1 MGAMEWLDADGSGG
15 YASGTLSGVPSRRFH
30 GLLLVARYPP
40 HERIMLV
47 NHLTEVLE
55 LPAGERVLSDT
66 TTESV
71 GAWSSCVSFAKW
83 PIPTWTYDLD
93 GVVVER
99 SIARPR
105 GTSHVIVRWRLLSS
119 PGPVQLRLRPML
131 SGRKD
136 HDVQT
141 ATTVI
146 DSTVRTSE
154 SGVSWQPRESFP
166 RVYACCRAAYRHQP
180 EWRHGIEYAMDRERG
195 EAYREDWWSPGE
207 FTLTLE
213 PGESTAIVF
222 STEGDLTLDGD
233 ATILAEAER
242 RRDARAAPSGVAFF
256 DALRTAA
263 TSYGVDF
270 VDGSASLAGFPW
282 FDVWT
287 RDTFTSFG
295 GLYLAAGDF
304 VGARNVLRT
313 FSARIQNGMLPANLP
328 DAHTK
333 PRWNSADAPLWFIL
347 SVGRYLRYTGDV
359 SALGEFA
366 MTAVQAIVD
375 GYSAGT
381 PPHIRVTA
389 DGLVHASAPD
399 QALTWMD
406 AEYEGHLMTPR
417 RGKPVEIQALWVR
430 ALTVARALAV
440 RTGDHTFAA
449 RCEAKKARAIESFRA
464 RFWNEKTGYLFDVID
479 GPDGDDATL
488 RPNQVFAIGL
498 DDDLL
503 PRDQALAVLTVIDER
518 LRTPV
523 GLRTLPRD
531 DPRYRAHYIGDKSTR
546 DAAYHQGT
554 VWPFLL
560 GPFISAWVRLHG
572 RTEQARRDAL
582 GFLTVLETRIDGEG
596 CLGHLSEIYDGDPP
610 HATRGCFAQAWS
622 VGELLGSLAD
632 HIMGSAPPHQD

>member
-55 LPAGERVLSDT
+55 LPSREQVLSDGT
-66 TTESV
+66 SGDTS
-71 GAWSSCVSFAKW
+71 GWGYCVSFVTW
-83 PIPTWTYDLD
+83 PIPTWVYDID
-93 GVVVER
+93 GVVIER

-105 GTSHVIVRWRLLSS
+105 GTSLVIVRWRLLSS
-119 PGPVQLRLRPML
+119 PDPLRLRLRPMV

-141 ATTVI
+141 AAAAI
-146 DSTVRTSE
+146 DSTFRTSA
-154 SGVSWQPRESFP
+154 SGVSWQPYESFP
-166 RVYACCRAAYRHQP
+166 RVHAHCLASYRHQP
-180 EWRHGIEYAMDRERG
+180 EWRHGIEYALDRERG
-195 EAYREDWWSPGE
+195 EPCREDWWSPGE
-207 FTLTLE
+207 LTLTLE
-213 PGESTAIVF
+213 PGGTRTFALSTDA
-222 STEGDLTLDGD
+222 ELTSDGETVI
-233 ATILAEAER
+233 AAEEER
-242 RRDARAAPSGVAFF
+242 RRGTRHASSGVPIFDSLRAA
-256 DALRTAA
+256 AA
-263 TSYGVDF
+263 SYKVDLG
-270 VDGSASLAGFPW
+270 DSAASLAGFPW

-295 GLYLAAGDF
+295 GLYLATGDF
-304 VGARNVLRT
+304 VGARKVLET
-313 FSARIQNGMLPANLP
+313 FSRRVQDGMLPANLP

-359 SALGEFA
+359 SALDDFA
-366 MTAVQAIVD
+366 MTAVRAIVD
-375 GYSAGT
+375 GYSTGA
-381 PPHIRVTA
+381 PPNIRVTE
-389 DGLVHASAPD
+389 DGLVYASAPD

-406 AEYEGHLMTPR
+406 ADYKGHLITPR

-430 ALTVARALAV
+430 ALAVAQALAT
-440 RTGDHTFAA
+440 RTGDGALAA
-449 RCEAKKARAIESFRA
+449 RWEARRAKAIESFRA
-464 RFWNEKTGYLFDVID
+464 RFWNESAGYLFDVVD

-503 PRDQALAVLTVIDER
+503 PRDQALAVLSVIDQR

-523 GLRTLPRD
+523 GLRTLPTD
-531 DPRYRAHYIGDKSTR
+531 DPRYQGRYSGERSKR
-546 DAAYHQGT
+546 DPAYHQGT

-572 RTEQARRDAL
+572 RTAQARRDAL
-582 GFLTVLETRIDGEG
+582 GFLTVLEARIDGEG
-596 CLGHLSEIYDGDPP
+596 CLGHLSEIFDGDPP
-610 HATRGCFAQAWS
+610 HTPRGCPAQAWS
-622 VGELLGSLAD
+622 AGELLGSLAD
-632 HIMGSAPPHQD
+632 HIIHSPPPS